1 MKPFGA
7 GQLFLPL
14 PSLGFF
20 TRNFVEL
27 KLSELKKGRLS
38 ELKEMTKSLGS
49 KPADWGLELRWAAR
63 HKCTERAH
71 KLVYETCI
79 SPETVHL
86 FQPLSKMAPDPKRV

>member
-27 KLSELKKGRLS
+27 RLSELKKGRLS

>member
-14 PSLGFF
+14 PSLGFL

-27 KLSELKKGRLS
+27 RLSELKKGRLS

-49 KPADWGLELRWAAR
+49 KPADCGLELRWAAR
-63 HKCTERAH
+63 HKCPEKAR
-71 KLVYETCI
+71 KLVYEMCI
-79 SPETVHL
+79 SPETVYL
-86 FQPLSKMAPDPKRV
+86 FQPLSKMAQDPKRV